1 MIIWPALPNG
11 PRQNREMAMLNDLF
25 DTGPQDDNAKSW
37 IDWTTQQQ
45 TRASDPGSSAWVS
58 ANAGSGKTHVLTQ
71 RVIRLLLAGCR
82 PSAILCLTYTKAA
95 ASEMS
100 SRVFDRLADW
110 ATLSDADLKERIAAI
125 EGRIPDAIKLKE
137 ARRLFAKAL
146 ETPGGLKIQT
156 IHAFCEAL
164 LHQFPLEANVAGHF
178 SVLDDRAATSLLAE
192 ARRTLLTAVSMEED
206 AALSQALAYV
216 LDIADETGLEALL
229 SAIVANRN
237 AIRGFLDTAEQK
249 GGVEAALRQQAGID
263 PHETEETAAAAFW
276 PLPGLSGLSLDTY
289 LTLADEIGGQRVIE
303 VAYALREAKKETD
316 SLRRVAFVEAAML
329 TSQGAAKSDAY
340 VINKAMQKSAPG
352 LLDDLTL
359 ARAHVV
365 ACRDRYRLVRMLEAT
380 KHALT
385 LAQRLI
391 GDFEDLKKQ
400 RSQLDFEDL
409 IERAAT
415 LLNRDTAGAWVH
427 YKLDQGID
435 HILVDEAQDTSPV
448 QWSIIQSLAADFFN
462 GETARQIRRTLFAV
476 GDEKQSIYSFQGA
489 RPERFSQEREE
500 TRRRVLAVEQ
510 PFHPVRLPMSFRST
524 EDVLAAVDQVF
535 SIAEHA
541 EGLSAEKEPVE
552 HRSNRLGQAGTVEL
566 WQMVAA
572 EPVDEEDDWTAP
584 FDALR
589 ESAPPAIVARR
600 IASRIAQMIG
610 RETVIEKGVERFI
623 EAGDILVLVRKR
635 HAFVNALTREL
646 KQRKNIP
653 VAGADRLRLTDHIA
667 IQDLLA
673 LGRFVLLPED
683 DLSLTAL
690 LKSPLINHSEDDVF
704 ELAAKRPPET
714 SVWQHF
720 KTLAEG
726 EQSAFSASYRRLSG
740 FIALSKTTTV
750 HDFFAAVLTLHEGR
764 KQFLARLGNEASD
777 VLDEFLS
784 FALDHER
791 TGLPG
796 LQSFISVL
804 ETDSPEVKREQ
815 DKERGEVR
823 IMTVHASKG
832 LEAPVVFLVD
842 GGSKA
847 FNHSHLPRLR
857 FVETEKAKFPVWLPG
872 KGFDNSL
879 ISADEARLKLSAEEE
894 YRRLLYVAMTR
905 AADHLIVCGYRGPKE
920 NLDCWHAMISRSLSA
935 DEARCH
941 QHKFAAG
948 GEEWDGLVWHSTQ
961 RDEKRIAIAEPA
973 SQQAVETHLPPSLMQ
988 PLPPQPS
995 LPRPL
1000 SPSGAGTIIDD
1011 GEEDLIVSSRLF
1023 SDKEISSGLALQRGR
1038 LVHRMLQTLPD
1049 FPEEE
1054 REGAA
1059 RRYAERA
1066 ARFWP
1071 DREREKLIS
1080 STLAVLREP
1089 TLQAAFS
1096 AHSSAEV
1103 SIMGTLTLGRQDYA
1117 VSGRID
1123 RLAVDGDRVILVDY
1137 KTNRVP
1143 PQNESQ
1149 IPHAHKAQLA
1159 IYKSILQPLYPDKTI
1174 VCALVYTENASFI
1187 SLEDDALA
1195 QALAAIKTK

>member
-1 MIIWPALPNG
+1 MQNDNVDYGPERDDPA
-11 PRQNREMAMLNDLF
+11 
-25 DTGPQDDNAKSW
+25 SW
-37 IDWTTQQQ
+37 IDWTSAQQ
-45 TRASDPGSSAWVS
+45 TRASDPASSAWVS

-110 ATLSDADLKERIAAI
+110 ATLSDAELSNRISAI
-125 EGRIPDAIKLKE
+125 EGRLPDQIKLKE

-178 SVLDDRAATSLLAE
+178 SVLDDRAASTLLAE
-192 ARRTLLTAVSMEED
+192 ARRTLLTAVSTESD
-206 AALSQALAYV
+206 RPLAQALAYV

-229 SAIVANRN
+229 SSIVSNRN
-237 AIRGFLDTAEQK
+237 PIRAFLEQAVRS
-249 GGVEAALRQQAGID
+249 GGIDATLRQKAGIGGE
-263 PHETEETAAAAFW
+263 ETEETAAAAYW

-289 LTLADEIGGQRVIE
+289 LTLADEIGGSRVID
-303 VAYALREAKKETD
+303 VAYALREAARTTD
-316 SLRRVAFVEAAML
+316 VFKRIEFIEAALL
-329 TSQGAAKSDAY
+329 TSQGAAKSDTY
-340 VINKAMQKSAPG
+340 VINKAMQKSAPN
-352 LLDDLTL
+352 LLDDLIA
-359 ARAHVV
+359 ARAHVM
-365 ACRDRYRLVRMLEAT
+365 ACRDRYRTMRMLEAT
-380 KHALT
+380 RHALT
-385 LAQRLI
+385 LAERLI
-391 GDFEDLKKQ
+391 SDFEDLKKQ

-415 LLNRDTAGAWVH
+415 LFNRDTAGAWVH

-448 QWSIIQSLAADFFN
+448 QWSIIQSLAADFFH
-462 GETARQIRRTLFAV
+462 GETAREGRRTLFAV

-489 RPERFSQEREE
+489 RPERFSQESRE
-500 TRRRVLAVEQ
+500 TQRRVKAVEQ
-510 PFHPVRLPMSFRST
+510 TFHSVRLPLSFRST
-524 EDVLAAVDQVF
+524 ADVLAAVDQVF
-535 SIAEHA
+535 SLPEHA
-541 EGLSAEKEPVE
+541 EGLSAEGEPVE
-552 HRSNRLGQAGTVEL
+552 HRSNRQGQAGTVEL
-566 WQMVAA
+566 WNMVAA
-572 EPVDEEDDWTAP
+572 EPMENDEDWTAP

-600 IASRIAQMIG
+600 IAARIAQMIG
-610 RETVIEKGVERFI
+610 RETVVEKGVERTI

-683 DLSLTAL
+683 DLSLSAL
-690 LKSPLINHSEDDVF
+690 LKSPLFNHSEEEIF
-704 ELAAKRPPET
+704 EIAARRPDAT
-714 SVWQHF
+714 SVWQHVQSISIRDQNSSVAASVAQ
-720 KTLAEG
+720 LAH
-726 EQSAFSASYRRLSG
+726 FV
-740 FIALSKTTTV
+740 ALSKMLTI

-764 KQFLARLGNEASD
+764 AKFLGRLGNEASD

-784 FALDHER
+784 FALDHEK

-796 LQSFISVL
+796 LQSFIAVMES
-804 ETDSPEVKREQ
+804 DAPEIKREQ

-847 FNHSHLPRLR
+847 FIHSHLPKLR
-857 FVETEKAKFPVWLPG
+857 FIENKDTSLPVWLPG
-872 KGFDNSL
+872 KGFDNLLVSK
-879 ISADEARLKLSAEEE
+879 DEDRLKLSAEQE

-905 AADHLIVCGYRGPKE
+905 AADHLIVCGYRGPRE
-920 NLDCWHAMISRSLSA
+920 NPDCWHAMIARSLAA
-935 DEARCH
+935 DEERCSH
-941 QHKFAAG
+941 HSFSAG
-948 GEEWDGLVWHSTQ
+948 GEEWDGLLWQFTLNGD
-961 RDEKRIAIAEPA
+961 RAAATPE
-973 SQQAVETHLPPSLMQ
+973 PPSPAVRQALPSSLMN
-988 PLPPQPS
+988 PLPPPPS

-1011 GEEDLIVSSRLF
+1011 GSDDLIVKSPLF
-1023 SDKEISSGLALQRGR
+1023 ARQEISSGLALQRGR
-1038 LVHRMLQTLPD
+1038 LIHRMLQTLPD
-1049 FPEEE
+1049 YPPDE
-1054 REGAA
+1054 RQDAA
-1059 RRYAERA
+1059 WRYAERA

-1071 DREREKLIS
+1071 RQEREKLVS
-1080 STLAVLREP
+1080 STLAVLSAP
-1089 TLQAAFS
+1089 DLQPAFS
-1096 AHSSAEV
+1096 ANSRAEI
-1103 SIMGTLTLGRQDYA
+1103 SIMGTLRLGRKDYA

-1123 RLAVDGDRVILVDY
+1123 RLAVEGDRVILVDY
-1137 KTNRVP
+1137 KTNRIP
-1143 PQNESQ
+1143 PVREDHVSQ
-1149 IPHAHKAQLA
+1149 AHIAQLA
-1159 IYKSILQPLYPDKTI
+1159 IYRSILQPLYPDKSFT
-1174 VCALVYTENASFI
+1174 CALVYTENASFLTL
-1187 SLEDDALA
+1187 SDEAMSR
-1195 QALAAIKTK
+1195 ALAAIETK

>member
-1 MIIWPALPNG
+1 
-11 PRQNREMAMLNDLF
+11 MLNELIDH
-25 DTGPQDDNAKSW
+25 GPGQDDPKSW
-37 IDWTTQQQ
+37 IDWTSAQQ
-45 TRASDPGSSAWVS
+45 TRASDPASSAWVS

-110 ATLSDADLKERIAAI
+110 ATLSNADLSDRIAAI
-125 EGRIPDAIKLKE
+125 EGRVPDLIKLKE

-178 SVLDDRAATSLLAE
+178 SVLDDRAAATLLAE
-192 ARRTLLTAVSMEED
+192 ARRTLLTAVSMEAD
-206 AALSQALAYV
+206 QPLAHALAYV

-229 SAIVANRN
+229 SAIVSNRN
-237 AIRGFLDTAEQK
+237 AISAFLDKARQS
-249 GGVEAALRQQAGID
+249 GGIDATLRAHAGID
-263 PHETEETAAAAFW
+263 AQETEETAAAAYW
-276 PLPGLSGLSLDTY
+276 PLPGLSGLSMDTY
-289 LTLADEIGGQRVIE
+289 LTLADEIGGSRVID
-303 VAYALREAKKETD
+303 VAYALREAARTTD
-316 SLRRVAFVEAAML
+316 VFKRVEFIEAALL
-329 TSQGAAKSDAY
+329 TSQGAPKSDAY
-340 VINKAMQKSAPG
+340 VINKAMQKSAPS
-352 LLDDLTL
+352 LLDDLIL

-365 ACRDRYRLVRMLEAT
+365 ACRDRYRTLRMLEAT
-380 KHALT
+380 RHALT

-448 QWSIIQSLAADFFN
+448 QWTIIQSLAADFFH
-462 GETARQIRRTLFAV
+462 GETAREGRRTVFAV

-489 RPERFSQEREE
+489 RPERFSQESRE
-500 TRRRVLAVEQ
+500 TQKRVTAVEQ
-510 PFHPVRLPMSFRST
+510 TFHSVRLPLSFRST
-524 EDVLAAVDQVF
+524 ADVLAAVDQVF
-535 SIAEHA
+535 SLPEHA

-552 HRSNRLGQAGTVEL
+552 HRSNRHGQAGTVEL
-566 WQMVAA
+566 WDMVAA
-572 EPVDEEDDWTAP
+572 EPVENEEDWTAP

-600 IASRIAQMIG
+600 IAARIAEMIG
-610 RETVIEKGVERFI
+610 KETVVEKGVERTI

-673 LGRFVLLPED
+673 LGRFVLLPQD
-683 DLSLTAL
+683 DLSLSAL
-690 LKSPLINHSEDDVF
+690 LKSPLFNHSEDDIF
-704 ELAAKRPPET
+704 DIAANRPENT
-714 SVWQHF
+714 SVWHHLQ
-720 KTLAEG
+720 
-726 EQSAFSASYRRLSG
+726 
-740 FIALSKTTTV
+740 ALSKADEGRAFAGSVGKLTHFIELSKTQTI

-764 KQFLARLGNEASD
+764 AKFLGRLGNEASD

-784 FALDHER
+784 FALDHEK

-796 LQSFISVL
+796 LQSFISVM
-804 ETDSPEVKREQ
+804 ETDAPEIKREQ

-847 FNHSHLPRLR
+847 FIHSHLPKLR
-857 FVETEKAKFPVWLPG
+857 FIENGPAKLPIWLPG
-872 KGFDNSL
+872 KGFDNALVSR
-879 ISADEARLKLSAEEE
+879 DEDRLKLSAEQE

-905 AADHLIVCGYRGPKE
+905 AADHLIVCGYRGPRE
-920 NLDCWHAMISRSLSA
+920 NPDCWHAMIARSLGA
-935 DEARCH
+935 DEVRCKR
-941 QHKFAAG
+941 QAFSAG
-948 GEEWDGLVWHSTQ
+948 GEEWDGLLWQSTS
-961 RDEKRIAIAEPA
+961 RDAKAVATTEPPPA
-973 SQQAVETHLPPSLMQ
+973 PVLDALPASLMQ
-988 PLPPQPS
+988 PLPPPPA

-1011 GEEDLIVSSRLF
+1011 GSEDLLVTSPLF
-1023 SDKEISSGLALQRGR
+1023 SSQEVSSGLALQRGR
-1038 LVHRMLQTLPD
+1038 LVHRMLQTLPEY
-1049 FPEEE
+1049 PSEEQPD
-1054 REGAA
+1054 AA

-1071 DREREKLIS
+1071 EKEREKLIH
-1080 STLAVLREP
+1080 STLSVLREP
-1089 TLQAAFS
+1089 ALQSAFS
-1096 AHSSAEV
+1096 ANSRAEI
-1103 SIMGTLTLGRQDYA
+1103 SIMGTLRLGNRDYA

-1123 RLAVDGDRVILVDY
+1123 RLAVDGDRVTLVDY

-1143 PQNESQ
+1143 PVRDAD
-1149 IPHAHKAQLA
+1149 IPLAHKAQLA
-1159 IYKSILQPLYPDKTI
+1159 IYKSILAPLYPGKTFT
-1174 VCALVYTENASFI
+1174 CALVYTENASFVTLSDQ
-1187 SLEDDALA
+1187 SLAD
-1195 QALAAIKTK
+1195 ALAAIETK